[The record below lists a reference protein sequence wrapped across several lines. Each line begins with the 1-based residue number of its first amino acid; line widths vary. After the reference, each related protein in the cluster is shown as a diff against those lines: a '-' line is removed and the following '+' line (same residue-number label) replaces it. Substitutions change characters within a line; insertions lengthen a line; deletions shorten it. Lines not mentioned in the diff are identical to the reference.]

1 MDDMAIVKSQIAG
14 GNVPGKRIGKVEGKA
29 ALDDDQKL
37 RKVCADLESVFT
49 FYMFKAMRQTI
60 PQSGFFKQSPGK
72 DTYNMMLD
80 QKVAEELAHK
90 GRGSGLQQLLF
101 EQLNNRR

>member
-1 MDDMAIVKSQIAG
+1 MGDVAVVKAQIADRKM
-14 GNVPGKRIGKVEGKA
+14 PQKRTGEVEGKA
-29 ALDDDQKL
+29 AIEEENKL